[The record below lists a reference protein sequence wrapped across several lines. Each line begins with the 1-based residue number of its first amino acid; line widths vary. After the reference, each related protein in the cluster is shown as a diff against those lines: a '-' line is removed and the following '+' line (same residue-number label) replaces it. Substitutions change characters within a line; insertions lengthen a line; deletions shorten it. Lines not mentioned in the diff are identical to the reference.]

1 MLKKISNF
9 LFFIFFGVLASGIFF
24 IWFDFKIK
32 IELPISDFA
41 GFVVDSN
48 ENIYIGDS
56 FYSIIQKYDKKG
68 NFVESIRVKNAGG
81 KTFRM
86 SIDGKNNI
94 IIKSQIDK
102 NLILFPYYNRDK
114 VSVIYNANKDEKLRD
129 VNKIFLTSK
138 KQKFEDVGRLYPSIW
153 KLSETKEKIVEQNFL
168 LKFLSLPTMGII
180 ILIVLIMKLT
190 IFISEKKS

>member
-1 MLKKISNF
+1 M
-9 LFFIFFGVLASGIFF
+9 
-24 IWFDFKIK
+24 
-32 IELPISDFA
+32 PISDFA

-68 NFVESIRVKNAGG
+68 NFVESIRVENAGG